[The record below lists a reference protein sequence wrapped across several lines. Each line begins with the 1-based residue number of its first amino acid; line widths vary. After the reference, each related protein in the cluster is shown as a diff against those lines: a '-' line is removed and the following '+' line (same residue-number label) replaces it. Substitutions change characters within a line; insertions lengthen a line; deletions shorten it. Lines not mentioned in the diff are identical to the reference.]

1 MSAPSVT
8 RTAAPLSRLASL
20 LRPAVPL
27 TAAVLLTAGATADE
41 LRDPMRPPM
50 PQNHSATP
58 VEAAPVLSAVM
69 NFSGDRAAIFNG
81 QLVHAGSVVG
91 PYTIETIFEDGV
103 QYRRANQTH
112 ELRLA
117 HNSSSFKKPS
127 AQPPRAP

>member
-1 MSAPSVT
+1 MSAASAA
-8 RTAAPLSRLASL
+8 RSAAFLSTAALF
-20 LRPAVPL
+20 
-27 TAAVLLTAGATADE
+27 AAVAAADE

-50 PQNHSATP
+50 PQSHSAAP

-69 NFSGDRAAIFNG
+69 NFSGGRAAIFNG

-127 AQPPRAP
+127 AEPPRAP